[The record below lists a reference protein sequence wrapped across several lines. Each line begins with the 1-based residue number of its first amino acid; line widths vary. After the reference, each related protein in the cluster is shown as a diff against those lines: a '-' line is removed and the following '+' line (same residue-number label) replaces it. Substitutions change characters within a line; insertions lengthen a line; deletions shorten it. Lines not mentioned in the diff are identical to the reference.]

1 MKNAVIYARFS
12 SHGQNEQTIDGQV
25 RICREYAEKLGY
37 NVINVYADKARS
49 GTNDHRQDFQRMIK
63 DAASETFQYIIVYM
77 LDRFARN
84 RRDSVL
90 YKEMLKE
97 KYNIKVLS
105 ATQQISDDEG
115 GEFYEMFLEWN
126 DEKYSKRL
134 SKRIHL
140 GLDTC
145 VENGTY
151 TGARLVYGYKLVDT
165 EHKGKKDTI
174 HKVAV
179 DEEQANVVRYI
190 FEQYAK
196 GRKKQE
202 IANSLNA
209 KGITYK
215 GKQYTKRTFENWLL
229 NRKYTGKCYIGGR
242 LCENTYPQIIDEI
255 TFEKVQKRLALNRR
269 YAAANKPLERYLLT
283 GKAYCGY
290 CGSLM
295 TADAGTGRHG
305 DKHYYYVCHK
315 KRKNLC
321 HKRREDRYSLERFV
335 TAKVQEYLTQPAN
348 AQIVAVDTINY
359 YEQRTGDDGLKSID
373 ARIANINREVET
385 MTNAFIHAQSEL
397 LQLTIEKKM
406 HEQEILLADLQKQKA
421 QIMHERGQRLTVDKI
436 LDFITNLVQGD
447 PNDKEYQRL
456 LIDNL
461 ILRVYIFDDDVVPI
475 FNLGVDKSLERLREQ
490 ETEQLID
497 YINGVRVQ
505 TAMLHHRR
513 ITRIK
518 IVFYIM
524 HEYFSSAVQFEK

>member
-12 SHGQNEQTIDGQV
+12 SHGQNEQTIDGQI
-25 RICREYAEKLGY
+25 RICREYAENLGY

-49 GTNDHRQDFQRMIK
+49 GTNDHRQEFQRMIR
-63 DAASETFQYIIVYM
+63 DAASESFQYIIVYM

-97 KYNIKVLS
+97 KYNIKVVS

-151 TGARLVYGYKLVDT
+151 TGAKLVYGYKLVDT
-165 EHKGKKDTI
+165 EHKGKKGTI
-174 HKVAV
+174 HKVAI
-179 DEEQANVVRYI
+179 DEDAAAVVRYI
-190 FEQYAK
+190 FERYAK
-196 GRKKQE
+196 GMKKQE

-209 KGITYK
+209 KGLTYK
-215 GKQYTKRTFENWLL
+215 GRQFTKRTFEYWLI

-255 TFEKVQKRLALNRR
+255 TFDKVQKRLARNRHL
-269 YAAANKPLERYLLT
+269 AATNKPLERYLLT

-290 CGSLM
+290 CGSPM

-305 DKHYYYVCHK
+305 DKHYYYVCNK
-315 KRKNLC
+315 KRKNQC
-321 HKRREDRYSLERFV
+321 PKKRENRYPLERFV
-335 TAKVQEYLTQPAN
+335 TAKVQEYLAQPEN
-348 AQIVAVDTINY
+348 AKRVAVDTINY

-373 ARIANINREVET
+373 AHIANINREVET

-406 HEQEILLADLQKQKA
+406 REQEILLADLQKQKA

-436 LDFITNLVQGD
+436 LDFITHLVQGNPD
-447 PNDKEYQRL
+447 DQEYQRL

-461 ILRVYIFDDDVVPI
+461 VLRVYIFDDDVVPM
-475 FNLGVDKSLERLREQ
+475 FNIGVDKSLERLREQ
-490 ETEQLID
+490 ETGRLID
-497 YINGVRVQ
+497 HINGVRVQ
-505 TAMLHHRR
+505 TAMLHQSCILKSRFFCVIH
-513 ITRIK
+513 ITR
-518 IVFYIM
+518 
-524 HEYFSSAVQFEK
+524 

>member
-12 SHGQNEQTIDGQV
+12 SQGQNEQTIDGQI
-25 RICREYAEKLGY
+25 RICREYAENLGY
-37 NVINVYADKARS
+37 NVINIYADKARS
-49 GTNDHRQDFQRMIK
+49 GTNDHRKEFQRMIK
-63 DAASETFQYIIVYM
+63 DAADESFQFIIVYM

-84 RRDSVL
+84 RRDSVF

-151 TGARLVYGYKLVDT
+151 TGARLIYGYKLVDT
-165 EHKGKKDTI
+165 ERKGKKGTI

-179 DEEQANVVRYI
+179 DEEQAKIVRYI

-196 GRKKQE
+196 GMKKQE

-209 KGITYK
+209 KGITYN
-215 GKQYTKRTFENWLL
+215 GKQYTKRTFEYWLL

-255 TFEKVQKRLALNRR
+255 TFEKVQKRLAQNRY
-269 YAAANKPLERYLLT
+269 YAGTNKPKERYLLT

-295 TADAGTGRHG
+295 TADGGTGRHG
-305 DKHYYYVCHK
+305 EKHFYYVCHK
-315 KRKNLC
+315 KRNNQC
-321 HKRREDRYSLERFV
+321 HKKREPRYFLEKFV
-335 TAKVQEYLTQPAN
+335 TTKVQEFLSQPEN
-348 AQIVAVDTINY
+348 AQRVAVDTINY

-373 ARIANINREVET
+373 ARIVNINREVET

-406 HEQEILLADLQKQKA
+406 REQEILLADLQKQKA

-436 LDFITNLVQGD
+436 LDFITKLVQGNPD
-447 PNDKEYQRL
+447 DKEYQRL

-461 ILRVYIFDDDVVPI
+461 VLRVYIFDDDVVPI
-475 FNLGVDKSLERLREQ
+475 FNIGVDKSLDKLREQ
-490 ETEQLID
+490 ETEKLID

-505 TAMLHHRR
+505 TALVHQKQRKPAIHRLSLNR
-513 ITRIK
+513 R
-518 IVFYIM
+518 
-524 HEYFSSAVQFEK
+524 

>member
-12 SHGQNEQTIDGQV
+12 SHGQNEQTIDGQI

-37 NVINVYADKARS
+37 NVVNVYADKARS

-151 TGARLVYGYKLVDT
+151 TGAKLIYGYKLVDT
-165 EHKGKKDTI
+165 ELKGKKGTI

-179 DEEQANVVRYI
+179 DEEQAKVVQYI

-209 KGITYK
+209 KGITYQ
-215 GKQYTKRTFENWLL
+215 GKRYTKRTFENWLL

-255 TFEKVQKRLALNRR
+255 TFEKVQKRLALNRH

-295 TADAGTGRHG
+295 TADVGTGRHG
-305 DKHYYYVCHK
+305 EKHYYYVCHK
-315 KRKNLC
+315 KRKNQC
-321 HKRREDRYSLERFV
+321 NKKRENRYPLEKFV
-335 TAKVQEYLTQPAN
+335 TTKVQEFLMQPEN
-348 AQIVAVDTINY
+348 AQRVAVDTINY

-406 HEQEILLADLQKQKA
+406 REQEILLADLQQQKA

-461 ILRVYIFDDDVVPI
+461 VSRIYIFDDDVVPI
-475 FNLGVDKSLERLREQ
+475 FNISVDKSLERLREQ
-490 ETEQLID
+490 ETEQLIN

-505 TAMLHHRR
+505 TAMLHHNRGIR
-513 ITRIK
+513 TP
-518 IVFYIM
+518 F
-524 HEYFSSAVQFEK
+524 